1 MATNIDNINPNFYSP
16 EQYERDLINSN
27 IGTNL
32 ILDDFKKMYVQVKMY
47 PESQEFQQQFSNV
60 ISNLEQKLADKF
72 ALSNDIQV
80 STDDISQKLL
90 LLDVLISR
98 EREKNTNLKRQLG
111 MIEHK
116 TNAAS
121 EMISNYKEIYDM
133 RYLRNWA
140 LVLSSVA
147 CIYAISVVYKKQG
160 V

>member
-1 MATNIDNINPNFYSP
+1 MTTNIDNINPNLYSP
-16 EQYERDLINSN
+16 EQYEIDLINLD

-32 ILDDFKKMYVQVKMY
+32 ILDNFKKMYVQVKMY
-47 PESQEFQQQFSNV
+47 PENQEIQQQFSNV
-60 ISNLEQKLADKF
+60 ISSLEEKLANKF
-72 ALSNDIQV
+72 TLSNDIQV

-90 LLDVLISR
+90 LLDILISR

-140 LVLSSVA
+140 LVLSSIA